1 MYVNFF
7 VKVCYIRCDYLAVSI
22 TCIMK
27 FLLGLAFFEQSK
39 LKFSRFYYN

>member
-1 MYVNFF
+1 MYVHFV

-22 TCIMK
+22 LK
-27 FLLGLAFFEQSK
+27 FLLGLAFVGQSK